1 VRVWRLCLLLDYLS
15 LDEPAVVS
23 TILPY
28 VRPSAEIDSQLIVT
42 KDQVAQM
49 TPSPFLDL
57 DQFPRLLPLKE
68 AWIALRD
75 EVRDLGDD
83 RLPIDRDGKSHT
95 EVWDEVASHMAA
107 NGTYGWMQG
116 WGQPDVRRN
125 WLQYGLVHQ
134 DRPVPFLGQSVPV
147 ARKLLAEIRGVEVA
161 AFLRMAPQTFLPL
174 HNHPELREKGLLQMH
189 LTLDAAASCNY
200 AYINVD
206 GHFRQHRPG
215 DAFVF
220 DGSCDHFALNAST
233 QMRTI
238 LYLEFAP

>member
-125 WLQYGLVHQ
+125 WRSGVSRLQPSFGWPPKPSS
-134 DRPVPFLGQSVPV
+134 RC
-147 ARKLLAEIRGVEVA
+147 
-161 AFLRMAPQTFLPL
+161 T
-174 HNHPELREKGLLQMH
+174 
-189 LTLDAAASCNY
+189 
-200 AYINVD
+200 
-206 GHFRQHRPG
+206 
-215 DAFVF
+215 
-220 DGSCDHFALNAST
+220 
-233 QMRTI
+233 TI
-238 LYLEFAP
+238 LNCAKRGCCRCI

>member
-1 VRVWRLCLLLDYLS
+1 
-15 LDEPAVVS
+15 
-23 TILPY
+23 
-28 VRPSAEIDSQLIVT
+28 
-42 KDQVAQM
+42 
-49 TPSPFLDL
+49 
-57 DQFPRLLPLKE
+57 
-68 AWIALRD
+68 
-75 EVRDLGDD
+75 
-83 RLPIDRDGKSHT
+83 
-95 EVWDEVASHMAA
+95 
-107 NGTYGWMQG
+107 
-116 WGQPDVRRN
+116 
-125 WLQYGLVHQ
+125 
-134 DRPVPFLGQSVPV
+134 
-147 ARKLLAEIRGVEVA
+147 
-161 AFLRMAPQTFLPL
+161 MAPQTFLPL